1 MSKVL
6 GPLLSLS
13 ARQTFGKT
21 LTYSVW
27 KGVNTVRLKSNPSNP
42 QTDTQMAGRAF
53 FAAGGKISKVSD
65 PFETLAVE
73 LKAITPAQQSWIS
86 YFIGQMMGTG
96 YANIEASKTAYNTGG
111 NATVK
116 GYFDDAAGQV
126 GIQAVDLDGTS
137 NTQVSAGLALW
148 AAYQAAFGLNSAFA
162 PVTAASASE
171 GQVFAF
177 TEALTGV
184 LPT

>member
-6 GPLLSLS
+6 GPLMSLTAS
-13 ARQTFGKT
+13 QTFAKT
-21 LTYSVW
+21 ITYARSRGQNV
-27 KGVNTVRLKSNPSNP
+27 VRLKSNPSNP
-42 QTDTQMAGRAF
+42 KTTGQMAGRAF

-65 PFETLAVE
+65 PMETLAAFI
-73 LKAITPAQQSWIS
+73 KPITPTTLTWVNYLIRN
-86 YFIGQMMGTG
+86 MLGTNN
-96 YANIEASKTAYNTGG
+96 ANIEASKTAYETVG

-126 GIQAVDLDGTS
+126 GIEAVDLDGTA
-137 NTQVSAGLALW
+137 NTQVAPGLSLW
-148 AAYQAAFGLNSAFA
+148 AAYYGAYLLGAPSA
-162 PVTAASASE
+162 PVAPASASE

-177 TEALTGV
+177 TEALTGQ